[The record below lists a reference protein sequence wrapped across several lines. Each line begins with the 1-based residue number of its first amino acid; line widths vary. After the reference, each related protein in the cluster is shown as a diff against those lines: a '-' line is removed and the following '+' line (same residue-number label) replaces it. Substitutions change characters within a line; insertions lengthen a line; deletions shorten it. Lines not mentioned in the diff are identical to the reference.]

1 MITATVKHN
10 DNYADIEFPCSEAYL
25 SAKLMEIHVDD
36 LPYIIEISPAFL
48 KGSDESP
55 FHGLFP
61 RLPAGYMAFSHLHSE
76 IKKAEGLSK

>member
-36 LPYIIEISPAFL
+36 LS
-48 KGSDESP
+48 S
-55 FHGLFP
+55 
-61 RLPAGYMAFSHLHSE
+61 
-76 IKKAEGLSK
+76 IKCHCLVLLTLRSTQVL